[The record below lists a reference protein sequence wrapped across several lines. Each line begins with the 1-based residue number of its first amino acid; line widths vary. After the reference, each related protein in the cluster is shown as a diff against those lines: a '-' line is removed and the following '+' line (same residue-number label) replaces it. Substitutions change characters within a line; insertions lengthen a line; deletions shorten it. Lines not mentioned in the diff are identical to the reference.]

1 MFTLQKEQ
9 KVCQIGPWK
18 IGGQPGNNPPL
29 LISSMFHK
37 GDKLLESRKSGLFDR
52 DKATRYIK
60 RQEALSEQTGI
71 PAITAMVAN
80 TADEM
85 KGYIDFFTSVSDK
98 PFAIDMWV
106 QEPRIESVRY
116 VKELGLLDRLVY
128 NSITPWD
135 KDIPAQVAEL
145 KSIGVKHVV
154 VQVYDDAD
162 PSPQGRLTSFRK
174 MMEMIG
180 EDTFESILV
189 DTSVMN
195 LPATSFSAVANRMIK
210 EEYGY
215 PAGLA
220 SSNGTFMWKAARE
233 MWGSEGF
240 SAMNT
245 AAQAA
250 STMFWSDLIFY
261 GPQVTA
267 PRIFPAV
274 VSATLMLAT
283 LVYNQTGRLPSNPD
297 HPLYKFFGDFA
308 DKLGGAV
315 SPQ

>member
-1 MFTLQKEQ
+1 MYTLQKEQ

-18 IGGQPGNNPPL
+18 IGGQPGENLPL

-37 GDKLLESRKSGLFDR
+37 GDRLLESRKTGTFDKE
-52 DKATRYIK
+52 KAITYIK
-60 RQEALSEQTGI
+60 RQEELSEQTGI
-71 PAITAMVAN
+71 PALTAMVAN

-85 KGYIDFFTSVSDK
+85 KRYIDFFISVSDK

-106 QEPRIESVRY
+106 QEPRVESVRY
-116 VKELGLLDRLVY
+116 VNELGLIDRLVY

-145 KSIGVKHVV
+145 KELGVKHVI
-154 VQVYDDAD
+154 VQVYDDHD
-162 PSPQGRLTSFRK
+162 PTPKGRLNSLRN
-174 MMEMIG
+174 MMQMIG
-180 EDTFESILV
+180 EDTFESILI

-210 EEYGY
+210 EEFGY

-220 SSNGTFMWKAARE
+220 SSNGTFMWKTARE

-250 STMFWSDLIFY
+250 STMFWTDLIFY

-274 VSATLMLAT
+274 VSASLLLAT
-283 LVYNQTGRLPSNPD
+283 LVYDETGRLPANPN
-297 HPLYKFFGDFA
+297 HPLYKFFSDFA
-308 DKLGGAV
+308 EKLKNL
-315 SPQ
+315 

>member
-1 MFTLQKEQ
+1 M
-9 KVCQIGPWK
+9 
-18 IGGQPGNNPPL
+18 
-29 LISSMFHK
+29 
-37 GDKLLESRKSGLFDR
+37 LFR
-52 DKATRYIK
+52 
-60 RQEALSEQTGI
+60 S
-71 PAITAMVAN
+71 
-80 TADEM
+80 
-85 KGYIDFFTSVSDK
+85 DFFTSLSDK

-106 QEPRIESVRY
+106 QEPRIQSVKY
-116 VKELGLLDRLVY
+116 VAELGLIDRLVY

-135 KDIPAQVAEL
+135 KDIPTQVAQLKEL
-145 KSIGVKHVV
+145 GVKHVV
-154 VQVYDDAD
+154 VQVYDEED
-162 PSPQGRLTSFRK
+162 PTPQGRLTSFGK
-174 MMEMIG
+174 MMDMIG

-195 LPATSFSAVANRMIK
+195 LPATSFSAIANKMIK
-210 EEYGY
+210 EKYGV

-233 MWGSEGF
+233 MWGSDGF

-267 PRIFPAV
+267 PRVFPAV

-283 LVYNQTGRLPSNPD
+283 LVYHETGRLPSNPN
-297 HPLYKFFGDFA
+297 HPLYKFFGEFA
-308 DKLGGAV
+308 EKLKK
-315 SPQ
+315 

>member
-1 MFTLQKEQ
+1 MFTLETKQ

-18 IGGQPGNNPPL
+18 VGGQPGDNPPL

-37 GDKLLESRKSGLFDR
+37 GDRLLESRKEGTFNKA
-52 DKATRYIK
+52 KATDYIK
-60 RQEALSEQTGI
+60 RQEELSEQTGI
-71 PAITAMVAN
+71 PSVTAMVAN

-85 KGYIDFFTSVSDK
+85 KHYIDFFTSLSDK

-106 QEPRIESVRY
+106 QQPRIDSVKY
-116 VKELGLLDRLVY
+116 VAELGLIDRLVY

-135 KDIPAQVAEL
+135 KDIPAQVAQLKEL
-145 KSIGVKHVV
+145 GVKHVV
-154 VQVYDDAD
+154 VQVYDEED
-162 PSPQGRLTSFRK
+162 PTPQGRVKSFGK
-174 MMEMIG
+174 MMDMIG

-195 LPATSFSAVANRMIK
+195 LPATSFSAVANKMIK
-210 EEYGY
+210 EKYGV

-233 MWGSEGF
+233 MWGSDGF

-250 STMFWSDLIFY
+250 STMLWSDLIFY

-267 PRIFPAV
+267 PRVFPAV
-274 VSATLMLAT
+274 VSAVLMLST
-283 LVYNQTGRLPSNPD
+283 LVYHETGRLPSNPD

-308 DKLGGAV
+308 EKLKK
-315 SPQ
+315 